1 MGLISSN
8 AVSIKFNNKSFEF
21 QIIFR
26 YSPLYSRPL
35 KDHSAA
41 KGCPEFVVE
50 FNSYSIPGE
59 ESNVSY
65 LSLAGSGPCVIVLP
79 AVELLQCLQLLL
91 LSQELQCAITQIGC
105 WWSSSFALMGQWYAV
120 MGLVGH

>member
-1 MGLISSN
+1 MN
-8 AVSIKFNNKSFEF
+8 
-21 QIIFR
+21 FR
-26 YSPLYSRPL
+26 GSLHNRGPL
-35 KDHSAA
+35 KDHLAA
-41 KGCPEFVVE
+41 KGCPEFVME
-50 FNSYSIPGE
+50 FNSYSITGE
-59 ESNVSY
+59 ESNIAY
-65 LSLAGSGPCVIVLP
+65 LSLTGNGPCVIVLP

>member
-1 MGLISSN
+1 MGVISGN

-21 QIIFR
+21 QIIFS
-26 YSPLYSRPL
+26 YSPLHRGPL

-50 FNSYSIPGE
+50 FNSYSILGE

-65 LSLAGSGPCVIVLP
+65 LSLAGSGPYMTEYVDIKDYLKVIICV
-79 AVELLQCLQLLL
+79 
-91 LSQELQCAITQIGC
+91 
-105 WWSSSFALMGQWYAV
+105 
-120 MGLVGH
+120 